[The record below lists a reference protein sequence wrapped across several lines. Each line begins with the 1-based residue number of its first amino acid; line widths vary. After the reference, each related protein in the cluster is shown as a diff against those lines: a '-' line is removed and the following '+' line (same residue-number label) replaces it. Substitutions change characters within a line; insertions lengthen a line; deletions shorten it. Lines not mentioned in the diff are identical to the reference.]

1 MRTSRYYVRCGPP
14 RDWNKLCHDFDVRS
28 PQIPPLLSSKELYG
42 GSIFSP
48 EIVSE
53 SQPSIPKVTDC
64 LSRNY
69 NLMTMAASNYSN
81 SKNVSASQ
89 DKRVNEYIPSFIAK
103 KPFYIDGDDTQIDYL
118 EHQRLQKAAT
128 DQSKWYDRGKRLG
141 PAATKFRKGACENC
155 GAMTHKTKE
164 CLSRPRAKGAR
175 WTGQDIQADELVQNV
190 DLGWDAKRDRWN
202 GYDANDYRTVIEEYE
217 ELERLRRKVK
227 SGQQEEQDHSLERN
241 AKTPSEE
248 LEEAKYAE
256 ESDMGRQQSTA
267 TRNLRLREDTAKY
280 LLNLDLDSAKYDP
293 KTRSMVDM
301 GAQADQAAVMVA
313 EENFMRA
320 SGDAAVFEKAQ
331 KYAWESQDR
340 GDKNRTHVQANPTS
354 GEYFL
359 RKERAETEA
368 RQEAHREMLL
378 KKYGGEQHLQSAPL
392 RDVGV
397 TESERYVEYDESGAI
412 RGAPRAVATSRYPE
426 DVYTNNHA
434 CVWGSWWKDF
444 RWGYACCHSTI
455 KNSYCTG
462 EEGRKAFEEADQI
475 RANEELIQNDRTGI
489 DDMITI
495 TPEASVAN
503 VSLKTVLEMNS
514 RKEEQLSNWPRKRV
528 LVEMKEDVD
537 KQELE
542 VYKRSRAVADD
553 PMAKHL
559 GKDELVL

>member
-1 MRTSRYYVRCGPP
+1 
-14 RDWNKLCHDFDVRS
+14 
-28 PQIPPLLSSKELYG
+28 
-42 GSIFSP
+42 
-48 EIVSE
+48 
-53 SQPSIPKVTDC
+53 
-64 LSRNY
+64 
-69 NLMTMAASNYSN
+69 MAASNYSN

-89 DKRVNEYIPSFIAK
+89 DKRVNEYIPSFISK
-103 KPFYIDGDDTQIDYL
+103 KPFYIDGDDTQNDYL

-155 GAMTHKTKE
+155 GAITHKTKE

-175 WTGQDIQADELVQNV
+175 WTGQDIQADELVQSV

-202 GYDANDYRTVIEEYE
+202 GYDANDYQAVIEEYE
-217 ELERLRRKVK
+217 ELDRLRRTAK
-227 SGQQEEQDHSLERN
+227 SGQQEEQDHSLARN
-241 AKTPSEE
+241 PKTPSEE

-301 GAQADQAAVMVA
+301 GAQADQAAAMVA

-359 RKERAETEA
+359 RKERAEREA
-368 RQEAHREMLL
+368 RQEAQREMLL

-392 RDVGV
+392 RDAGV
-397 TESERYVEYDESGAI
+397 TESERYVEYDESGAV
-412 RGAPRAVATSRYPE
+412 RGAHRAVATSRYPE
-426 DVYTNNHA
+426 YVYINNHTS
-434 CVWGSWWKDF
+434 VWGSWWRDF

-475 RANEELIQNDRTGI
+475 SASEEVIQDDPTGAEGI
-489 DDMITI
+489 ITI
-495 TPEASVAN
+495 TPEASV
-503 VSLKTVLEMNS
+503 VEVGLKSVLETNS
-514 RKEEQLSNWPRKRV
+514 RKEVQLSSLPRKRD
-528 LVEMKEDVD
+528 LVEMKENVD
-537 KQELE
+537 EQEME
-542 VYKRSRAVADD
+542 VYKRSRAEADD

-559 GKDELVL
+559 GKDELIS